1 MDDKLRLTNTEWEV
15 CECLWER
22 SPLTITQIARRL
34 TERTGWTKSTGE
46 TLVRR
51 MEEKG
56 LLRWEQGPR
65 AKLYYPKFRR
75 EEAARTETR
84 SFLDRVYG
92 GRLGLMMNAM
102 VDSRSLT
109 PEEAALRE
117 TRGFLRKVFG
127 GSVGLM
133 VSAMAESEDLSQEEI
148 DELYAALKKLEEKRH
163 G

>member
-1 MDDKLRLTNTEWEV
+1 MGLDSECDLAIEAVNDKQRLTNTEWEV

-75 EEAARTETR
+75 EEAA
-84 SFLDRVYG
+84 
-92 GRLGLMMNAM
+92 
-102 VDSRSLT
+102 
-109 PEEAALRE
+109 LRE

>member
-22 SPLTITQIARRL
+22 APLTITQIARRL

-65 AKLYYPKFRR
+65 AKLYYPKFKR
-75 EEAARTETR
+75 
-84 SFLDRVYG
+84 
-92 GRLGLMMNAM
+92 
-102 VDSRSLT
+102 
-109 PEEAALRE
+109 EEAALRE